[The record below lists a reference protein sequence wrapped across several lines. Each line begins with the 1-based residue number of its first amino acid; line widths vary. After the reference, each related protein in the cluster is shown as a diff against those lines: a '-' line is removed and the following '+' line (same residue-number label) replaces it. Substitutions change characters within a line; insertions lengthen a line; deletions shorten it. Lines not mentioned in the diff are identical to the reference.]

1 MDQPVGS
8 RLVAKYERSKG
19 DGMWS
24 VWEVPQ
30 PDGNIVLVCD
40 CPSWRNKH
48 TDNKH
53 RTCKHCARF
62 LGVTQIK

>member
-1 MDQPVGS
+1 
-8 RLVAKYERSKG
+8 
-19 DGMWS
+19 MWS